1 MLGFSQVWGIFFSL
15 GVSCCLLL
23 PGMKA
28 SGNRKTHRPI
38 HKRITP
44 MRPHTL
50 HKPRSSL
57 AIVVENRRQRLFAL
71 DLDFPICPA
80 RDFDNGIDDGGVV
93 LVRVQRNVMPEG
105 DGVAFVKQPDSP
117 VEGVAGA
124 DFAQADGVV
133 VEFAVVGAGVCAGCW
148 VGVVAFGGRT
158 RRFGWSF
165 VSWRFQWTGRWSGVD
180 CCCKSGDEKSMRC
193 VHCEGFE

>member
-93 LVRVQRNVMPEG
+93 LVGVERDVVPEG
-105 DGVAFVKQPDSP
+105 DGVTFVKQPDSP

-124 DFAQADGVV
+124 DFAQADCAV

-158 RRFGWSF
+158 GRFGWSF
-165 VSWRFQWTGRWSGVD
+165 VSWRF
-180 CCCKSGDEKSMRC
+180 
-193 VHCEGFE
+193 